1 MILYELSVWR
11 YFFHFG
17 CSTKTYVLKM
27 IHGCTRN
34 LLNKLFMDILVLL
47 AFQFAGFS
55 FKLSFSL
62 LNEVVL
68 LE

>member
-1 MILYELSVWR
+1 
-11 YFFHFG
+11 
-17 CSTKTYVLKM
+17 M